1 MKKRII
7 KLTESD
13 LRIIS
18 EQGISNS
25 DKQII
30 IILLYYCI
38 NAFAFFEIYSI

>member
-30 IILLYYCI
+30 NGLIKSNGCEDK
-38 NAFAFFEIYSI
+38 N